1 MGSALSPRLRGLA
14 GGIAGAAAMIAVV
27 TVLSR
32 VVGFGRTV
40 VQSRELGSTALGDAY
55 NTANLL
61 PNVLFEVAA
70 GGALAGAVVPL
81 LAAPL
86 ARSLRSDVDRIAS
99 ALLGWC
105 LVALVPLAVLLALLA
120 RPLAEVLLGDAPQSQ
135 VDVATTLLRVFAPQ
149 VPLYG
154 VGVVLTGV
162 LQAQRRFLA
171 PALAPLL
178 SSLVVIGVY
187 VGFGILAPDPTD
199 LATVPGGAL
208 ALLGWGTTA
217 GVAALSLPLLVPVRR
232 SGVRLR
238 PALRFPLG
246 VARRARSLAAAGLG
260 ALLAQ
265 QVSVLTTLV
274 LANRFGARDAD
285 AGTLSVVLYSQAVY
299 VLPYAVLAVPVATAT
314 FPRLAERA
322 AQGDR
327 EGYAR
332 LVAATTRVLLV
343 VGGLG
348 AAVLLAAAP
357 AVERFFTVYGTGD
370 FGGMAAGLAWTAP
383 GLVGFTLV
391 FHLSRALYALERG
404 RAAVVGAAA
413 GWLTVAATA
422 AVLVPVLTGGG
433 RDQSATLTGLGAAN
447 TLGMTVAGLLLALAV
462 RRAARDDGGA
472 GGGAHGGAPLD
483 ALAGAV
489 RTATVVALGAAAAV
503 PVARLLVATVG
514 GLEDAGPQDAGLAA
528 ALGAGALAALAALVA
543 SVVLLGVVGLL
554 DRSSLRALTRRG
566 AGGSPDE

>member
-1 MGSALSPRLRGLA
+1 MGSALSPRALT

-27 TVLSR
+27 TVVSR
-32 VVGFGRTV
+32 IAGFGRTV
-40 VQSRELGSTALGDAY
+40 VQSSEVGATALGDAY

-86 ARSLRSDVDRIAS
+86 ARSMRSEVDRIAS

-105 LVALVPLAVLLALLA
+105 LVVLVPLAVLLALLA
-120 RPLAEVLLGDAPQSQ
+120 RPLAQLLLGDAPPAQ

-162 LQAQRRFLA
+162 LQAQRRFLG

-187 VGFGILAPDPTD
+187 LGFGRLVPDPAD
-199 LATVPGGAL
+199 LGGLPDGAL

-217 GVAALSLPLLVPVRR
+217 GVVALSLPLLVPVHR

-238 PALRFPLG
+238 PTVHFPPG
-246 VARRARSLAAAGLG
+246 VARRARALAAAGLG

-274 LANRFGARDAD
+274 LANRFGARDAGGG

-299 VLPYAVLAVPVATAT
+299 VLPYAVLAVPLATAT

-322 AQGDR
+322 SHGDR

-332 LVAATTRVLLV
+332 LVSGTTRVLLV
-343 VGGLG
+343 VATLG
-348 AAVLLAAAP
+348 AAMLVAAAP
-357 AVERFFTVYGTGD
+357 AVERFFEVYGTGD
-370 FGGMAAGLAWTAP
+370 FRGMATGLAWTAP
-383 GLVGFTLV
+383 GLLGFTLV

-404 RAAVVGAAA
+404 RAAVVGAAS
-413 GWLTVAATA
+413 GWLTVAVAA
-422 AVLVPVLTGGG
+422 AVLVPLVTGGQ
-433 RDQSATLTGLGAAN
+433 RDQAGTLTGLGAAN
-447 TLGMTVAGLLLALAV
+447 TLGMVVAGAALCAAVAHAAGGAALRGVARTAAVAVGSGALAV
-462 RRAARDDGGA
+462 AAGRAALGLVGA
-472 GGGAHGGAPLD
+472 LD
-483 ALAGAV
+483 EVGQAGAV
-489 RTATVVALGAAAAV
+489 GAGVLAGGVAAAV
-503 PVARLLVATVG
+503 VLVGV
-514 GLEDAGPQDAGLAA
+514 
-528 ALGAGALAALAALVA
+528 AGADRQALV
-543 SVVLLGVVGLL
+543 GL
-554 DRSSLRALTRRG
+554 RRG
-566 AGGSPDE
+566 REGGPADG